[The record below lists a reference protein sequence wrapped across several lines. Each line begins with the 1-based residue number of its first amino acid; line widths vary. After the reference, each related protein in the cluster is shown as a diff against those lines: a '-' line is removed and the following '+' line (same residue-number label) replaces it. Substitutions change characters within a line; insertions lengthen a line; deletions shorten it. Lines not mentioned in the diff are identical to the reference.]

1 MLIFRKNHEPLFRRT
16 MPRSHANQVRY
27 LVTLALDRH
36 GERAASFALHQA
48 LRFRNEGDL
57 SRATQW
63 REIARLAEETLR
75 YCPTAEP

>member
-1 MLIFRKNHEPLFRRT
+1 MLK
-16 MPRSHANQVRY
+16 SQANQVRY
-27 LVTLALDRH
+27 LATLALDRH
-36 GERAASFALHQA
+36 GERAASFALYQA
-48 LRFRNEGDL
+48 LRFKNQGDL